1 MIMSAI
7 WSLVASD
14 ASLTVA
20 SIPVDDHVSEKIA
33 VRDAPRPFRPL
44 SAGTSIGPYTLLA
57 RMRSLPATL
66 AAPVSDDAPSADDL
80 QLELAEAFENTIEN
94 TMALSLFE
102 ANTSARL
109 EAVRDNLLMP
119 PPSAAEES
127 TLRAL
132 PAPDKAA
139 AETAAAAAAAA
150 ARGRA
155 TGLPRPFEA
164 ELAENGRPTYRLH
177 RRVQRGA
184 HGEVWRAVRTDDPRG
199 SPLVLKR
206 LLVER
211 GPHVTL
217 SGLRERHF
225 GLLLKHEPLVARFV
239 DAFEV
244 DGSLWLVF
252 KDEGVSLHDLLYT
265 TTPIETGAADGGGGG
280 SGGGSETGGE
290 GAFAVQPSPL
300 WLRFRRERSGAAVL
314 RQLLRQGMTALARL
328 HARNVTHR
336 DLKPA
341 NILVQPAQPAAAAAA
356 AAGAGG
362 GASAMAGGFSLRLG
376 DFGSAVDAET
386 LQPQLGLYG
395 AAGPTVDEET
405 AEYQP
410 PEASLFGVPFE
421 ASDPTTYDLWS
432 FGIVVL
438 EALLGTPL
446 VISLSSRAEALL
458 QLRLQRARHR
468 DGAAYPSAAQLRRL
482 RLANALS
489 EYCVLPSPEGADDG
503 DGADGDV
510 YGDGGD
516 GGGDGG
522 GGAAGA
528 APPSCGR
535 ETFDAAVR
543 RLDPLA
549 PSGARLDPDLLDLA
563 WRLLRW
569 TPSERLTAADA
580 LHHPALLHA
589 DEAHTPGDLWD
600 DGKEYEATG
609 MQLAAWLG
617 SSQWWPRGW

>member
-1 MIMSAI
+1 MSENRSA
-7 WSLVASD
+7 
-14 ASLTVA
+14 
-20 SIPVDDHVSEKIA
+20 
-33 VRDAPRPFRPL
+33 RDAPPPFRPL

-280 SGGGSETGGE
+280 GSGGGSETGGE

-341 NILVQPAQPAAAAAA
+341 NILVQPAQPAASLSRRPPAPAAARRRWPA
-356 AAGAGG
+356 ASRSV
-362 GASAMAGGFSLRLG
+362 SA
-376 DFGSAVDAET
+376 T
-386 LQPQLGLYG
+386 L
-395 AAGPTVDEET
+395 
-405 AEYQP
+405 
-410 PEASLFGVPFE
+410 
-421 ASDPTTYDLWS
+421 
-432 FGIVVL
+432 
-438 EALLGTPL
+438 
-446 VISLSSRAEALL
+446 
-458 QLRLQRARHR
+458 AR
-468 DGAAYPSAAQLRRL
+468 
-482 RLANALS
+482 
-489 EYCVLPSPEGADDG
+489 
-503 DGADGDV
+503 
-510 YGDGGD
+510 
-516 GGGDGG
+516 
-522 GGAAGA
+522 
-528 APPSCGR
+528 
-535 ETFDAAVR
+535 
-543 RLDPLA
+543 
-549 PSGARLDPDLLDLA
+549 
-563 WRLLRW
+563 RW
-569 TPSERLTAADA
+569 TPRRSSLSWGSTARRGPPSTRRRPSTSRRRRPSSACRSKR
-580 LHHPALLHA
+580 P
-589 DEAHTPGDLWD
+589 TPPRTTSGRS
-600 DGKEYEATG
+600 A
-609 MQLAAWLG
+609 
-617 SSQWWPRGW
+617 SSCSRRSSARRS

>member
-1 MIMSAI
+1 
-7 WSLVASD
+7 
-14 ASLTVA
+14 
-20 SIPVDDHVSEKIA
+20 
-33 VRDAPRPFRPL
+33 
-44 SAGTSIGPYTLLA
+44 
-57 RMRSLPATL
+57 MRSLPATL

-119 PPSAAEES
+119 PPSAEES
-127 TLRAL
+127 TPRAL

-155 TGLPRPFEA
+155 TGLPRPFES

-280 SGGGSETGGE
+280 GSGGGSETGGE
-290 GAFAVQPSPL
+290 GAFAVQLSPL

-336 DLKPA
+336 DLAPA
-341 NILVQPAQPAAAAAA
+341 NILGTARAAAAAAAA

-410 PEASLFGVPFE
+410 PEASSSACPE

-446 VISLSSRAEALL
+446 
-458 QLRLQRARHR
+458 
-468 DGAAYPSAAQLRRL
+468 
-482 RLANALS
+482 
-489 EYCVLPSPEGADDG
+489 
-503 DGADGDV
+503 
-510 YGDGGD
+510 
-516 GGGDGG
+516 
-522 GGAAGA
+522 
-528 APPSCGR
+528 
-535 ETFDAAVR
+535 T
-543 RLDPLA
+543 
-549 PSGARLDPDLLDLA
+549 
-563 WRLLRW
+563 
-569 TPSERLTAADA
+569 
-580 LHHPALLHA
+580 
-589 DEAHTPGDLWD
+589 
-600 DGKEYEATG
+600 
-609 MQLAAWLG
+609 
-617 SSQWWPRGW
+617 